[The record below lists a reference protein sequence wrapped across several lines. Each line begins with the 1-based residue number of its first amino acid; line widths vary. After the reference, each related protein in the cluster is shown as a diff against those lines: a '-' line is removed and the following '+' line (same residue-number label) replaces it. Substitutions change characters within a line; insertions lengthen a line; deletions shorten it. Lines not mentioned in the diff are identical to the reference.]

1 MLEKKLLVDDKITA
15 FAKKIYLLGVMLIKV
30 SDRKKKTLCYGNFC
44 LLGNVCCQ

>member
-30 SDRKKKTLCYGNFC
+30 SDRKKNIVLW
-44 LLGNVCCQ
+44 